1 MRNWIRHIDAQ
12 IQNFVPFNWKHSLQ
26 LVAEKWSDAELE
38 EVLQKIPSKE
48 RRAFIEC

>member
-12 IQNFVPFNWKHSLQ
+12 IQNLVTFNWKHSLE